1 MPAQA
6 SPIPISDVL
15 LAHGF
20 GCLTD
25 SPGLP
30 QVTPLVC
37 GDDVQPGGEAEADSA
52 NEWVREPHAREIDA
66 SVGAQKR
73 SHLFLRGQERRE
85 RIAQGR

>member
-15 LAHGF
+15 LAYGL

-52 NEWVREPHAREIDA
+52 NEWVREPHARGD
-66 SVGAQKR
+66 R
-73 SHLFLRGQERRE
+73 CRRRCAE
-85 RIAQGR
+85 TLAPVPARPGTP